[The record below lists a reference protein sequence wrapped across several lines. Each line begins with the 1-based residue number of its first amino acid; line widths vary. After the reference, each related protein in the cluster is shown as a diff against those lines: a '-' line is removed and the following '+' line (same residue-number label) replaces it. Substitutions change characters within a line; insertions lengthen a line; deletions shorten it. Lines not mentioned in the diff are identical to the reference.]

1 MKNNL
6 KNMKLHLPKSEESL
20 TNPEK
25 LRVTTCPQ
33 SIFFKKTQAPRD
45 FPQNFYLICFVNTQV

>member
-1 MKNNL
+1 
-6 KNMKLHLPKSEESL
+6 MKLHLPESEELL

-33 SIFFKKTQAPRD
+33 SIFKKNPRHHVISRKI
-45 FPQNFYLICFVNTQV
+45 FT

>member
-1 MKNNL
+1 
-6 KNMKLHLPKSEESL
+6 MKLHLPKSEESL